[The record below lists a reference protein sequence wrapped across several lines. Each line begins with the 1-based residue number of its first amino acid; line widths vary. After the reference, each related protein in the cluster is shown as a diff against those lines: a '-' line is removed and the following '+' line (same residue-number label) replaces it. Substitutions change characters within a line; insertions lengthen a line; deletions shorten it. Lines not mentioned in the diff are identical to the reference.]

1 MKYKIG
7 DSVKVKPNVVVDDFK
22 KIDFTNWQGRVVEC
36 FEETELEVA
45 WDSITLRQL
54 PEAYILKNIK
64 EDYNFDSLILETNQ
78 VEKTVARDEEND
90 RLAVLQTL
98 ENKHYGFDDVGNDND
113 FYKDLFESKNTKVT
127 PRNLNIYLEYIE
139 ECIEMPCLMRNTA
152 TKETFQ
158 LFSFLGNE
166 IEKNNAILV
175 KAIRQSD
182 KKQLILP
189 LQDLLPVDETSDNYS
204 ILKPFVTWFLD
215 NREKN

>member
-1 MKYKIG
+1 MKFKIG
-7 DSVKVKPNVVVDDFK
+7 DSVKVKQNVVVDDFK
-22 KIDFTNWQGRVVEC
+22 KIDFTNWQGRIVEC

-45 WDSITLRQL
+45 WDSITLKQL
-54 PEAYILKNIK
+54 PEAYILKNVK

-78 VEKTVARDEEND
+78 VEKTAARDEEND
-90 RLAVLQTL
+90 RLVVLQTL
-98 ENKHYGFDDVGNDND
+98 ENKHYGFDDVGDDND
-113 FYKDLFESKNTKVT
+113 FYKDLFESKNIKVT

-182 KKQLILP
+182 KKQLVLP
-189 LQDLLPVDETSDNYS
+189 LHEFLPVDATSDNFS
-204 ILKPFVTWFLD
+204 ILKPYVTWFLE
-215 NREKN
+215 NREGN

>member
-1 MKYKIG
+1 MKFKIG
-7 DSVKVKPNVVVDDFK
+7 DSVKVKQNVVIDDFE
-22 KIDFTNWQGRVVEC
+22 KIDFTGWQGRVVEC
-36 FEETELEVA
+36 FEETEIEVA
-45 WDSITLRQL
+45 WDSITLNHL

-78 VEKTVARDEEND
+78 VEKTSARDEEND
-90 RLAVLQTL
+90 RVAVLQTL
-98 ENKHYGFDDVGNDND
+98 ENKHNGFDDFGDEND

-127 PRNLNIYLEYIE
+127 PRNLKIYLEYIE
-139 ECIEMPCLMRNTA
+139 ECIEMPCLMRNSA

-166 IEKNNAILV
+166 IEKHNAILV

-182 KKQLILP
+182 KKQLVLP

-204 ILKPFVTWFLD
+204 ILKPFVTWFL
-215 NREKN
+215 NN